1 MAELTK
7 AHLHVVDIARGGI
20 LLVGRDVQDGAGLE
34 GDIGI
39 ARGVTRPD
47 LRPLGV
53 QGDGDLAALL
63 DLLGRASI
71 VDDGLWNA
79 SVSDSVL
86 HTRQEPPKRLGRA
99 MLGGAI
105 NS

>member
-1 MAELTK
+1 MIGRDAK
-7 AHLHVVDIARGGI
+7 AHSHVVDIAGRGI
-20 LLVGRDVQDGAGLE
+20 LLVGRDVQDGAGLD

-47 LRPLGV
+47 LRSLGV
-53 QGDGDLAALL
+53 QGDGDLTALL
-63 DLLGRASI
+63 GLLGRASI

-86 HTRQEPPKRLGRA
+86 HMR
-99 MLGGAI
+99 
-105 NS
+105 